1 MDGRDGPTRHLVA
14 RFPGQL
20 ADQEKPPAEPSYT
33 KGRMFPFFN
42 SARTQLAI
50 PRL

>member
-20 ADQEKPPAEPSYT
+20 ADQEKPPAEPSLHE
-33 KGRMFPFFN
+33 GSDVP
-42 SARTQLAI
+42 L
-50 PRL
+50 L